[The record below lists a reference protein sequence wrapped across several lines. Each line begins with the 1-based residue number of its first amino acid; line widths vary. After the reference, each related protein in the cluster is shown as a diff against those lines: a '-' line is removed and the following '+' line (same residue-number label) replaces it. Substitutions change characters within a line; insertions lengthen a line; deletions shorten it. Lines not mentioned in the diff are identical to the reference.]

1 MVTRRYAVIWWLKDS
16 ELENIQAFPTIKR
29 ARAYFDSL
37 LPDYGGEV
45 LKYRA
50 LIRLADCLCM
60 MSSGKQN

>member
-1 MVTRRYAVIWWLKDS
+1 MVARRYAVIWWLKDS

-37 LPDYGGEV
+37 LPDYGADI

-50 LIRLADCLCM
+50 LIRLGDMACLV
-60 MSSGKQN
+60 SSGKI